1 MSPGTPADAFRGTP
15 GSSLTAAAGQR
26 QPLLI
31 TMPSSFS
38 LVGKTAMKMAGQI
51 AEEWTVGPIMA
62 SHLTHGGDDALIPP
76 FFNSKLPHQH
86 ITPFLTDINDVREP
100 FRFEF
105 TAILETDVTGGSD
118 IASASDFE
126 RQFKNAFERRRPTT
140 TKKNEEAEEGAN
152 EPPGLFQ
159 RFIDRRRNVRGDRIG
174 KPLAKFIALS
184 KGTVPGIGEEHGV
197 WRSLSEKRSADDCF
211 FFTRPGAK
219 ELFKE
224 IFRPPLVNG
233 RMVLSITQL
242 CMLDVSAMMSGAG
255 KKAKGKGYEGQ
266 VRALG
271 TELCDEIWSLGGHP
285 CHCCWTADVGGL
297 GDEGMDGDE
306 AADNGSDGEEENEV
320 GEEKVHGDR
329 DGNVEGDSDGGA
341 DAENSDHEGKE
352 RGDGQKVAKDA

>member
-1 MSPGTPADAFRGTP
+1 
-15 GSSLTAAAGQR
+15 
-26 QPLLI
+26 
-31 TMPSSFS
+31 
-38 LVGKTAMKMAGQI
+38 MKMAGQI

-62 SHLTHGGDDALIPP
+62 SHLTNGEEDALIAP

-86 ITPFLTDINDVREP
+86 ITPFLTDISDVREP
-100 FRFEF
+100 FYFEF
-105 TAILETDVTGGSD
+105 TSILETDVTGGSE

-126 RQFKNAFERRRPTT
+126 RQFKNAFERRRAPTS
-140 TKKNEEAEEGAN
+140 KKNEEAEEGAN

-184 KGTVPGIGEEHGV
+184 KETVPGIGEEHAV
-197 WRSLSEKRSADDCF
+197 WRLLSEKRSADDCF

-224 IFRPPLVNG
+224 IFRPPFVKG
-233 RMVLSITQL
+233 RMVLTITQL

-271 TELCDEIWSLGGHP
+271 TELCDEIWSLGDHP
-285 CHCCWTADVGGL
+285 CLCCWTADVGGL
-297 GDEGMDGDE
+297 GEERTDEDE
-306 AADNGSDGEEENEV
+306 AADNGRDGEEENE
-320 GEEKVHGDR
+320 GGKGKVDGD
-329 DGNVEGDSDGGA
+329 DAGDVQGDSDGGA
-341 DAENSDHEGKE
+341 DAGNSDHEGKE
-352 RGDGQKVAKDA
+352 EGDRQKDANDA